1 MSRTD
6 DYLLTR
12 EESREDGEC
21 DRCGE
26 VLDLTAVLGEE
37 CVMVGGR
44 PLCLECYAE
53 CEDDLDEEWDE
64 EAHRFIDDVD
74 PDTLSDEDL

>member
-6 DYLLTR
+6 DCIL
-12 EESREDGEC
+12 SREDGEC

-26 VLDLTAVLGEE
+26 LLDLTAVLGDE

-44 PLCLECYAE
+44 PLCLSCYEEDADDLGLE
-53 CEDDLDEEWDE
+53 DNDFYCGEDDED
-64 EAHRFIDDVD
+64 ID